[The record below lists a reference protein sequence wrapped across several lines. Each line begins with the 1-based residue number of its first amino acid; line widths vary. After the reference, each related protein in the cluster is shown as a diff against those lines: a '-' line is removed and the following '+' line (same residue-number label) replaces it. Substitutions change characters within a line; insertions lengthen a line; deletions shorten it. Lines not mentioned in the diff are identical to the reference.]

1 MGQAQIGDRK
11 TPFEFWTSSVRNLLL
26 THAAKPVNFDLSQ
39 GRFTKHFN

>member
-11 TPFEFWTSSVRNLLL
+11 TPFEFWTSSARNLL

-39 GRFTKHFN
+39 GRFTKHSN